1 MLKDLASWLTA
12 LGPFGVFL
20 ISLLDSVAVPMPQ
33 GVDALLIAQAIAAP
47 ETAYWG
53 AALAVVGSALGSLI
67 LFHTARR
74 AGRAML
80 EKKAS
85 KTGIDKM
92 HQQIDQFG
100 ALVLLI
106 PTMVPLPLPMKL
118 FVIAGGVF
126 QMKVGQFVAVIV
138 FARCVRYFGEAFVA
152 LRYGDQTAD
161 FLQENAVAAVIGA
174 VLLIAVFYGVNQ
186 WSTRRVS
193 EGS

>member
-1 MLKDLASWLTA
+1 MLKDLAGWLTA
-12 LGPFGVFL
+12 LGPLGVFL

-33 GVDALLIAQAIAAP
+33 GVDALIVAQAIAAP

-53 AALAVVGSALGSLI
+53 AALAVLGSATGSLI
-67 LFHTARR
+67 LFHMARR

-85 KTGIDKM
+85 ATGIDKM
-92 HQQIDQFG
+92 NRRIDRFG

-126 QMKVGQFVAVIV
+126 QMKVAQFLAVIV

-152 LRYGDQTAD
+152 LRYGDQTAA
-161 FLQENAVAAVIGA
+161 FLREHAAAAVIGA
-174 VLLIAVFYGVNQ
+174 ILLIAVFYGINQ

-193 EGS
+193 EGL

>member
-1 MLKDLASWLTA
+1 MLKDLAAWLIA
-12 LGPFGVFL
+12 LGPAGVFL
-20 ISLLDSVAVPMPQ
+20 ISLMDSVAVPMPQ

-53 AALAVVGSALGSLI
+53 AALAVLGSALGSLI
-67 LFHTARR
+67 LFYMARR

-85 KTGIDKM
+85 ITGVEKM
-92 HQQIDQFG
+92 HRQIDRFG
-100 ALVLLI
+100 ALVLVI

-126 QMKVGQFVAVIV
+126 QMKVGQFLAVVV
-138 FARCVRYFGEAFVA
+138 FARCVRYFGEVFVA
-152 LRYGDQTAD
+152 IRYGDQTAN
-161 FLQENAVAAVIGA
+161 FLKENAVAAVIGTI
-174 VLLIAVFYGVNQ
+174 LLIAVFYGINQ

-193 EGS
+193 EGF

>member
-1 MLKDLASWLTA
+1 MLKDLAAWLTA
-12 LGPFGVFL
+12 LGPLGVFL
-20 ISLLDSVAVPMPQ
+20 ISLMDSVAVPMPQ

-47 ETAYWG
+47 ETAYRG

-67 LFHTARR
+67 LFYTARR

-126 QMKVGQFVAVIV
+126 QMKVGQFLAVIV

-152 LRYGDQTAD
+152 LRYGDQTAH
-161 FLQENAVAAVIGA
+161 FLKENAVAAVIGA
-174 VLLIAVFYGVNQ
+174 VLLIGVFYGVNR

>member
-1 MLKDLASWLTA
+1 MA

-33 GVDALLIAQAIAAP
+33 GVDALIIAQAIAAP

-53 AALAVVGSALGSLI
+53 AALAVAGSALGSLI
-67 LFHTARR
+67 LFYMARR
-74 AGRAML
+74 AGQAML

-85 KTGIDKM
+85 QTGIDKM
-92 HQQIDQFG
+92 HRQIDKFG

-126 QMKVGQFVAVIV
+126 QMKVGQFLVVVV

-152 LRYGDQTAD
+152 LR
-161 FLQENAVAAVIGA
+161 
-174 VLLIAVFYGVNQ
+174 
-186 WSTRRVS
+186 
-193 EGS
+193 

>member
-1 MLKDLASWLTA
+1 MLKDLAAWLMA

-33 GVDALLIAQAIAAP
+33 GVDALIIAQAIAAP

-53 AALAVVGSALGSLI
+53 AALAVAGSALGSLI
-67 LFHTARR
+67 LFYMARR
-74 AGRAML
+74 AGQAML

-85 KTGIDKM
+85 QTGIDKM
-92 HQQIDQFG
+92 HRQIDKFG

-106 PTMVPLPLPMKL
+106 PTMVPRPLPMKL

-126 QMKVGQFVAVIV
+126 QMKVGQFLVVVV

-152 LRYGDQTAD
+152 LRYGDQTAA
-161 FLQENAVAAVIGA
+161 FLKEHAVAAVIGA
-174 VLLIAVFYGVNQ
+174 IVLIAVFYGINQ
-186 WSTRRVS
+186 WSTRRLS
-193 EGS
+193 QGS

>member
-1 MLKDLASWLTA
+1 MA

-33 GVDALLIAQAIAAP
+33 GVDALIIAQAIVAP

-67 LFHTARR
+67 LYFIARR

-80 EKKAS
+80 EKRAS
-85 KTGIDKM
+85 AAGIEKMRRQIDK
-92 HQQIDQFG
+92 FG
-100 ALVLLI
+100 ALVLLSS
-106 PTMVPLPLPMKL
+106 TMIPLPLPMKL

-126 QMKVGQFVAVIV
+126 QMKVGQFLAVIV

-152 LRYGDQTAD
+152 LRYGEQTTT
-161 FLQENAVAAVIGA
+161 FLKEHAVAAAVGA
-174 VLLIAVFYGVNQ
+174 VLLIALFYGVNR

-193 EGS
+193 QGL

>member
-1 MLKDLASWLTA
+1 MLKDLAAWLTA

-47 ETAYWG
+47 DTAYWG

-67 LFHTARR
+67 LFYTARR

-92 HQQIDQFG
+92 HRQIDRFG

-126 QMKVGQFVAVIV
+126 QMKVGQFLAVIV

-152 LRYGDQTAD
+152 LRFGDQTAD
-161 FLQENAVAAVIGA
+161 LLKENAVAAVIGA
-174 VLLIAVFYGVNQ
+174 VLLIAVFYGVHQ

>member
-1 MLKDLASWLTA
+1 MLKDLAAWLTA

-33 GVDALLIAQAIAAP
+33 GVDALVIAQAITAP
-47 ETAYWG
+47 QTAYWG
-53 AALAVVGSALGSLI
+53 AALGVAGSALGSLI
-67 LFHTARR
+67 LYFMARR

-80 EKKAS
+80 AKKAS
-85 KTGIDKM
+85 ASGIEKMRRQIDK
-92 HQQIDQFG
+92 FG
-100 ALVLLI
+100 ALVLLL

-126 QMKVGQFVAVIV
+126 QMKVGPFLAVIV

-152 LRYGDQTAD
+152 LRYGEQTTA
-161 FLQENAVAAVIGA
+161 LLKEHVLATAVGA
-174 VLLIAVFYGVNQ
+174 VLLMALLYGANQ

-193 EGS
+193 QGS

>member
-1 MLKDLASWLTA
+1 MTA
-12 LGPFGVFL
+12 LGPLGIFL

-33 GVDALLIAQAIAAP
+33 GVDALVVAQAIAAP

-53 AALAVVGSALGSLI
+53 AALAVVGSAMGSLI
-67 LFHTARR
+67 LFYMARR

-85 KTGIDKM
+85 KTGIDKV
-92 HQQIDQFG
+92 HRQIDRFG
-100 ALVLLI
+100 ALVLLV

-126 QMKVGQFVAVIV
+126 QMSVGRFLAVIV
-138 FARCVRYFGEAFVA
+138 LARCVRYFGEAFVA

-161 FLQENAVAAVIGA
+161 FLKEHAVASVIGA
-174 VLLIAVFYGVNQ
+174 ILLIAVFYAVNQ

-193 EGS
+193 ENS

>member
-1 MLKDLASWLTA
+1 MLKDLAAWMTA
-12 LGPFGVFL
+12 LGPLGIFL

-33 GVDALLIAQAIAAP
+33 GVDALVVAQAIAAP

-53 AALAVVGSALGSLI
+53 AALAVVGSAMGSLI
-67 LFHTARR
+67 LFYMARR

-85 KTGIDKM
+85 KTGIDKV
-92 HQQIDQFG
+92 HRQIDRFG
-100 ALVLLI
+100 ALVLLV

-126 QMKVGQFVAVIV
+126 QMSVGRFLAVIV
-138 FARCVRYFGEAFVA
+138 LARCVRYFGEAFVA

-161 FLQENAVAAVIGA
+161 FLKEHAVASVIGA
-174 VLLIAVFYGVNQ
+174 ILLIAVFYAVNQ

-193 EGS
+193 ENS

>member
-1 MLKDLASWLTA
+1 MLKDLAAWMTA
-12 LGPFGVFL
+12 LGPLGVFL

-33 GVDALLIAQAIAAP
+33 GVDALVIAQAIAAP

-53 AALAVVGSALGSLI
+53 AALAVVGSAIGSLI
-67 LFHTARR
+67 LFYMARR

-85 KTGIDKM
+85 KTGIDKV
-92 HQQIDQFG
+92 HRQIDRFG

-126 QMKVGQFVAVIV
+126 QMSVGRFLAVIV

-161 FLQENAVAAVIGA
+161 FLKEHAVASVIGA
-174 VLLIAVFYGVNQ
+174 ILLIAVFYAVNQ

-193 EGS
+193 ENF